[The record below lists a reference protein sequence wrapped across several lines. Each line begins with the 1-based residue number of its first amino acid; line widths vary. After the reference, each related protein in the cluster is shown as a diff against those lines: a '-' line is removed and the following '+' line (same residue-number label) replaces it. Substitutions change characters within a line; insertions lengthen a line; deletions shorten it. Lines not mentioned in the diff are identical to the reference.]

1 MKDKEGFK
9 YGQQV
14 AFRDKR
20 GTVLSRPRDPKGK
33 YMIGC
38 NDGVK
43 RMIPADELKLVPAEK
58 KSGYVRGPLG
68 NLEPV
73 PEEKKDG

>member
-1 MKDKEGFK
+1 MKDKEGFR

-20 GTVLSRPRDPKGK
+20 GTVLGRPRDVKGK
-33 YMIGC
+33 YIIGC

-43 RMIPADELKLVPAEK
+43 RMILASELTPVTAGTEK
-58 KSGYVRGPLG
+58 KNG
-68 NLEPV
+68 
-73 PEEKKDG
+73 

>member
-1 MKDKEGFK
+1 MKAKDGFR

-20 GTVLSRPRDPKGK
+20 GIVLGRPRDVKGK
-33 YMIGC
+33 YLIGC

-43 RMIPADELKLVPAEK
+43 RMILASEMTPVMAGTEK
-58 KSGYVRGPLG
+58 KNG
-68 NLEPV
+68 
-73 PEEKKDG
+73 